1 MVRYACPC
9 LNVSVLSEPC
19 ASTDEQLD
27 SFYQR
32 IQTFL
37 ATQANYSSDLNNLI
51 QSNFLIR
58 EAFVEHKTFNAEQSS
73 RQQLEWINS
82 HLKIKYPLLCGS
94 HTSNNQLEFKLNKCF
109 ICGVLT
115 HVIVNEKCPPLTDS
129 ACQENSHITSVH
141 SVSILINA
149 KQMNSV
155 DPLNDVK
162 KCENYSHIYD
172 LIVEDRQVDS
182 FNIQGLVPEIN
193 IVSLIEQRRF
203 LNQLEDAFRNHKSTA
218 LGREEALKLKF
229 ETLVNL
235 VVYGDNQNKSQSNP
249 IAPIQTYNRKV
260 NSPSHCP
267 TNNSKEIKV
276 NRRKYDEA
284 ALSSSVFEMEEIDEL
299 DDEDS
304 SKYEQDTLSDSN
316 ENQDE
321 AELPKFNDSILK
333 KRNSNIGD
341 ADLSDMIRPSAKIN
355 LIKQIS
361 FNQNKDL
368 ANKYSCSLPRD
379 IPIMSSRL
387 PSTQGNKNNK
397 IKLGNDQDNNENYYN
412 FNNNESGNKE
422 RQQMSHSFKN
432 TSDYLNFTPI
442 AGKYNEVYANDE
454 DDNLF
459 EEEEDEVHNG
469 RQDDEDDTTNMGQA
483 ISNLASSIV
492 LKDGRELFGGVPSRR
507 VPINSISKSCFE

>member
-1 MVRYACPC
+1 MTA
-9 LNVSVLSEPC
+9 
-19 ASTDEQLD
+19 
-27 SFYQR
+27 
-32 IQTFL
+32 
-37 ATQANYSSDLNNLI
+37 
-51 QSNFLIR
+51 
-58 EAFVEHKTFNAEQSS
+58 
-73 RQQLEWINS
+73 
-82 HLKIKYPLLCGS
+82 
-94 HTSNNQLEFKLNKCF
+94 
-109 ICGVLT
+109 
-115 HVIVNEKCPPLTDS
+115 
-129 ACQENSHITSVH
+129 
-141 SVSILINA
+141 
-149 KQMNSV
+149 
-155 DPLNDVK
+155 
-162 KCENYSHIYD
+162 
-172 LIVEDRQVDS
+172 
-182 FNIQGLVPEIN
+182 EIN
-193 IVSLIEQRRF
+193 IVTLIEQRRF
-203 LNQLEDAFRNHKSTA
+203 LNQLEDAFRNHKPTT
-218 LGREEALKLKF
+218 LGKEEALKLKF

-249 IAPIQTYNRKV
+249 MPPIQTYNRKV
-260 NSPSHCP
+260 NSPSQS
-267 TNNSKEIKV
+267 TKEFKV

-299 DDEDS
+299 DDEDP

-316 ENQDE
+316 ENQE
-321 AELPKFNDSILK
+321 EVEPPKLNDSILK

-355 LIKQIS
+355 LIKQLS

-387 PSTQGNKNNK
+387 PSTQSNKNNK
-397 IKLGNDQDNNENYYN
+397 TKLGNDQDNNENYYN
-412 FNNNESGNKE
+412 FNNNEGNNKG

-432 TSDYLNFTPI
+432 TSDYSNFAPTTQ
-442 AGKYNEVYANDE
+442 YNEFYANDE

-459 EEEEDEVHNG
+459 EEEEEVSNG